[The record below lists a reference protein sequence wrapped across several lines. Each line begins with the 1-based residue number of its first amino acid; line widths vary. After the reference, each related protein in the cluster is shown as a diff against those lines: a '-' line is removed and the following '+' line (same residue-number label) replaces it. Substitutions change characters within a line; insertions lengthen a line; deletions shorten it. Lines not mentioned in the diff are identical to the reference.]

1 MGVTGYGLLVT
12 GIDQSYIIP
21 LDEKG
26 KSVWGEL
33 FPAPGVAF
41 PEDVH
46 TNSKGMRIL
55 IRRDKEGVATSIRV
69 WSEDN
74 IELSVM
80 SRELS
85 WLKESIGK
93 NNETL
98 AKKFKSWVGKERNA
112 VV

>member
-1 MGVTGYGLLVT
+1 MDMTGYGLRVT

-21 LDEKG
+21 VDEKG
-26 KSVWGEL
+26 KSVGGEL
-33 FPAPGVAF
+33 FPAPGVTF

-69 WSEDN
+69 WSKDN
-74 IELSVM
+74 IELNAM
-80 SRELS
+80 SHELA
-85 WLKESIGK
+85 WLKESIDK

-98 AKKFKSWVGKERNA
+98 AKKFKSWVGKEGK
-112 VV
+112 